1 MRTKAELGRLA
12 QAVREETGCGRLD
25 PFDPWAWS
33 TENGVP
39 FLSLDDLDITPAARR
54 RFTVERPGAWSAAL
68 TRAGMQHLVIYNSSH
83 SAERT
88 RSNLAHEVAHFAAE
102 HALTDAWMDSSGP
115 SGRCG
120 ATSKPEEEEATEL
133 AGALLVPAEVAKAHA
148 IEGRPVESLAAKYR
162 VSVEMAK
169 WRMRMSGGPTI
180 ARRSASR
187 RRPRPG

>member
-12 QAVREETGCGRLD
+12 QAVREETGCGRFE

-33 TENGVP
+33 KDNGVP
-39 FLSLDDLDITPAARR
+39 FLSLDDLDISAEARDH
-54 RFTVERPGAWSAAL
+54 FTVDRPGAWSAAL
-68 TRAGMQHLVIYNSSH
+68 TRAGMQHLVIYNPSH

-102 HALTDAWMDSSGP
+102 HALSDAWMDD

-120 ATSKPEEEEATEL
+120 ATSKSDEKEATEL

-148 IEGRPVESLAAKYR
+148 IRGKTAESLAETYG
-162 VSVEMAK
+162 VSAEMAN
-169 WRMRMSGGPTI
+169 WRMQMSGGPTI
-180 ARRSASR
+180 AKRSVSR
-187 RRPRPG
+187 RGLRRG